1 MSFPLQTATQNN
13 VLAAQLRGALNNG
26 PDWSSTFTTDGAST
40 SLKAITISAGTP
52 SSTST
57 ITNTAYSAADIAT
70 IATKVNAILAL
81 LRNLQA

>member
-52 SSTST
+52 SATST

>member
-1 MSFPLQTATQNN
+1 MSFPLQTQTQNN
-13 VLAAQLRGALNNG
+13 VLAAELRGALNNG

-57 ITNTAYSAADIAT
+57 ITNSGYSAADIAT

-81 LRNLQA
+81 LRNLAA

>member
-13 VLAAQLRGALNNG
+13 ALAAQLRGALNNG